1 MLLIIILVCAILSA
15 FRENFEADTNS
26 YKCKDVIL
34 AMLKKQGKSA
44 AAAESEINSIFE
56 VSPPEYA
63 NIMGVDWDKLPA
75 DLKKRLPKINLSQT
89 LLQLKRDVLLDEKGE
104 HVPLD
109 KCVVTIDHLKN
120 LYTENPKQVSVEN
133 GSIYDAI
140 TSETKVCTIGSSPSI
155 KLQSNIKNGL
165 TNSIEALA
173 KLDPSGDRLV
183 TYGCQIDFTSIPAM
197 RDTLIKLYQL
207 SNAEEMSNIRKLLSE
222 YNITFGQWQEAIQN
236 NNKSRLIKDKA
247 KALRE
252 AAEVDASM
260 KQTLANEQIK
270 ATAKSL
276 NDRTRAQV
284 ELESIKRFGL
294 GGTVPF

>member
-1 MLLIIILVCAILSA
+1 MICAVLSG

-44 AAAESEINSIFE
+44 ATAKGEINNIFE
-56 VSPPEYA
+56 VLPSEYA
-63 NIMGVDWDKLPA
+63 KIMGVDWNKLPA
-75 DLKKRLPKINLSQT
+75 DLKKKLPKINLSQT

-109 KCVVTIDHLKN
+109 KCVITIDHLKN
-120 LYTENPKQVSVEN
+120 LYSENPKHVSLEN
-133 GSIYDAI
+133 GSLYDAI
-140 TSETKVCTIGSSPSI
+140 TSETKICTIGSSPSV

-165 TNSIEALA
+165 TNSIESLT
-173 KLDPSGDRLV
+173 KLDPNDDRLV
-183 TYGCQIDFTSIPAM
+183 TYGCQIDFTNIPAM

-207 SNAEEMSNIRKLLSE
+207 SNAEEMSNIRQLLSE
-222 YNITFGQWQEAIQN
+222 YNVTFGQWQEAIQN
-236 NNKSRLIKDKA
+236 NTKSRLIKDKA

-252 AAEVDASM
+252 AAEVDANM

-276 NDRTRAQV
+276 NDRTLAQV